1 MGMDGWS
8 YRMKRRNEKIV
19 EVAGV
24 VDDMRK
30 VEG

>member
-1 MGMDGWS
+1 MGRDGWS
-8 YRMKRRNEKIV
+8 YRKKKRNEKIV
-19 EVAGV
+19 EVVDV